1 MENLYNERKKWFLDK
16 VGKVIYRDKSFCD
29 CAVCKRVEDNGVF
42 VSDSSHALY
51 LLDIES
57 ISNDPN
63 ESNHPIKYR
72 DKK

>member
-1 MENLYNERKKWFLDK
+1 MGNLYNERKQWFLDR
-16 VGKVIYRDKSFCD
+16 VGKKVFRDKSFCD
-29 CAVCKRVEDNGVF
+29 CEVCKRVESEGILIS
-42 VSDSSHALY
+42 SDSHALY

-72 DKK
+72 DEK

>member
-42 VSDSSHALY
+42 VSNSSHALY

>member
-1 MENLYNERKKWFLDK
+1 MESIYDKRRQWFLDR
-16 VGKVIYRDKSFCD
+16 VGKIVYRDKSFCD
-29 CAVCKRVEDNGVF
+29 CEICERVEKEGILIS
-42 VSDSSHALY
+42 SDSHALY

-72 DKK
+72 DER